1 MMGAERKRYPVSEV
15 VANSSFE
22 RTPPQNLEAEMSVLG
37 GMMLSKDAIAEVVEV
52 LRANDFYR
60 PAHATIFEVVMD
72 LFSRGE
78 PADAVLVGG
87 ELDRRG
93 KLEQIG
99 GRAYLHTLV
108 AGVPTAANT
117 TYYAQIVREQA
128 QLRSLV
134 EVGTRIA
141 QLGYST
147 EGGDVAELLN
157 KAQSE
162 MFAMTSSRVS
172 QDYAAIGEV
181 VPGLIEEIE
190 ANAARNGGLA
200 GLSTGFTD
208 LDNVLSGLRSSQMI
222 IVAAR
227 PGMGKSTLAMD
238 FCRHA
243 AIRENKPVAFFSLE
257 MNRNELM
264 MRVLAAEGSLFLRD
278 LIRGNVDQKGWETI
292 AQTIERIG
300 DAPMFVDD
308 SPNLTMSEIRAKARR
323 LRQQEGIE
331 LMVIDYLQLLTSGGR
346 SPESRQQ
353 EVSEFSRSIKLLAK
367 ELEIPIIAISQLN
380 RDAEK
385 RNDRRPQ
392 VSDLRESGSLE
403 QDADVVILIN
413 RPDAEEAGMEAP
425 PAEVI
430 IGKHRSGPT
439 GSVELAFQGHFARF
453 SNFGGMDIG
462 GE

>member
-1 MMGAERKRYPVSEV
+1 MSEV
-15 VANSSFE
+15 IANSSFE
-22 RTPPQNLEAEMSVLG
+22 RTPPQNIEAEMSVLG

-52 LRANDFYR
+52 LRTDDFYR
-60 PAHATIFEVVMD
+60 PAHAIVFEVIMD

-117 TYYAQIVREQA
+117 AYYAQIVREQA

-134 EVGTRIA
+134 EVGTRIT
-141 QLGYST
+141 QLGYNT
-147 EGGDVAELLN
+147 EGGDVAALLN
-157 KAQSE
+157 MAQSE
-162 MFAMTSSRVS
+162 VYAMTQSRAS
-172 QDYAAIGEV
+172 HDYAAVREV
-181 VPGLIEEIE
+181 IPGLIEELE
-190 ANAARNGGLA
+190 ANASRDGGLA
-200 GLSTGFTD
+200 GLATGFTD
-208 LDNVLSGLRSSQMI
+208 LDDVLSGLRSSQMI

-264 MRVLAAEGSLFLRD
+264 MRVLAAEGSVFLNK
-278 LIRGNVDQKGWETI
+278 LIRGDIDQKGWETI
-292 AQTIERIG
+292 ASTIERIG
-300 DAPMFVDD
+300 DAPLFIDD

-331 LMVIDYLQLLTSGGR
+331 LIVIDYLQLLTSGGR
-346 SPESRQQ
+346 TPESRQQ

-380 RDAEK
+380 RDPER
-385 RNDRRPQ
+385 RNDKRPQ

-425 PAEVI
+425 PSEVI

-439 GSVELAFQGHFARF
+439 GTVELAFQGHFARF
-453 SNFGGMDIG
+453 SNFGGMDMAG
-462 GE
+462 

>member
-1 MMGAERKRYPVSEV
+1 MSEV
-15 VANSSFE
+15 IANSSFE
-22 RTPPQNLEAEMSVLG
+22 RTPPQNIEAEMSVLG

-52 LRANDFYR
+52 LRTDDFYR
-60 PAHATIFEVVMD
+60 PAHAIVFEVIMD

-117 TYYAQIVREQA
+117 AYYAQIVREQA

-134 EVGTRIA
+134 EVGTRIT
-141 QLGYST
+141 QLGYNT
-147 EGGDVAELLN
+147 EGGDVAALLN
-157 KAQSE
+157 MAQSE
-162 MFAMTSSRVS
+162 VYAMTQSRAS
-172 QDYAAIGEV
+172 HDYAAVREV
-181 VPGLIEEIE
+181 IPGLIEELE
-190 ANAARNGGLA
+190 ANASRDGGLA
-200 GLSTGFTD
+200 GLATGFTD
-208 LDNVLSGLRSSQMI
+208 LDDVLSGLRSSQMI

-264 MRVLAAEGSLFLRD
+264 MRVLAAEGSVFLNK
-278 LIRGNVDQKGWETI
+278 LIRGDIDQKGWETI
-292 AQTIERIG
+292 ASTIERIG
-300 DAPMFVDD
+300 DAPLFIDD

-331 LMVIDYLQLLTSGGR
+331 LIVIDYLQLLTSGGR
-346 SPESRQQ
+346 TPESRQQ

-380 RDAEK
+380 RDPER
-385 RNDRRPQ
+385 RNDKRPQ

-413 RPDAEEAGMEAP
+413 RPDAEEAGMGS
-425 PAEVI
+425 PA
-430 IGKHRSGPT
+430 
-439 GSVELAFQGHFARF
+439 F
-453 SNFGGMDIG
+453 
-462 GE
+462 

>member
-1 MMGAERKRYPVSEV
+1 
-15 VANSSFE
+15 
-22 RTPPQNLEAEMSVLG
+22 MSVLG

-52 LRANDFYR
+52 LRTDDFYR
-60 PAHATIFEVVMD
+60 PAHAIVFEVIMD

-117 TYYAQIVREQA
+117 AYYAQIVREQA

-134 EVGTRIA
+134 EVGTRIT
-141 QLGYST
+141 QLGYNT
-147 EGGDVAELLN
+147 EGGDVAALLN
-157 KAQSE
+157 MAQSE
-162 MFAMTSSRVS
+162 VYAMTQSRAS
-172 QDYAAIGEV
+172 HDYAAVREV
-181 VPGLIEEIE
+181 IPGLIEELE
-190 ANAARNGGLA
+190 ANASRDGGLA
-200 GLSTGFTD
+200 GLATGFTD
-208 LDNVLSGLRSSQMI
+208 LDDVLSGLRSSQMI

-264 MRVLAAEGSLFLRD
+264 MRVLAAEGSVFLNK
-278 LIRGNVDQKGWETI
+278 LIRGDIDQKGWETI
-292 AQTIERIG
+292 ASTIERIG
-300 DAPMFVDD
+300 DAPLFIDD

-331 LMVIDYLQLLTSGGR
+331 LIVIDYLQLLTSGGR
-346 SPESRQQ
+346 TPESRQQ

-380 RDAEK
+380 RDPER
-385 RNDRRPQ
+385 RNDKRPQ

-425 PAEVI
+425 PSEVI

-439 GSVELAFQGHFARF
+439 GTVELAFQGHFARF
-453 SNFGGMDIG
+453 SNFGGMDMAG
-462 GE
+462 

>member
-1 MMGAERKRYPVSEV
+1 MSEV

>member
-1 MMGAERKRYPVSEV
+1 MSEV
-15 VANSSFE
+15 IANSSFE
-22 RTPPQNLEAEMSVLG
+22 RTPPQNIEAEMSVLG

-52 LRANDFYR
+52 LRTDDFYR
-60 PAHATIFEVVMD
+60 PAHATVFEVIMD

-134 EVGTRIA
+134 EVGTRIT
-141 QLGYST
+141 QLGYNT
-147 EGGDVAELLN
+147 EGGDVAALLN
-157 KAQSE
+157 MAQSE
-162 MFAMTSSRVS
+162 VYAMTQSRAS
-172 QDYAAIGEV
+172 HDYAAVREV
-181 VPGLIEEIE
+181 IPGLIEELE
-190 ANAARNGGLA
+190 ANASRDGGLA
-200 GLSTGFTD
+200 GLATGFTD
-208 LDNVLSGLRSSQMI
+208 LDDVLSGLRSSQMI

-243 AIRENKPVAFFSLE
+243 AIHENKPVAFFSLE

-264 MRVLAAEGSLFLRD
+264 MRVLAAEGSVFLNK
-278 LIRGNVDQKGWETI
+278 LIRGDIDQKGWETI
-292 AQTIERIG
+292 ASTIERIG
-300 DAPMFVDD
+300 DAPLFIDD

-331 LMVIDYLQLLTSGGR
+331 LIVIDYLQLLTSGGR
-346 SPESRQQ
+346 TPESRQQ

-380 RDAEK
+380 RDPER
-385 RNDRRPQ
+385 RNDKRPQ

-425 PAEVI
+425 PSEVI

-439 GSVELAFQGHFARF
+439 GTVELAFQGHFARF
-453 SNFGGMDIG
+453 SNFGGMDMAG
-462 GE
+462 

>member
-1 MMGAERKRYPVSEV
+1 MSEII
-15 VANSSFE
+15 ANSSFE
-22 RTPPQNLEAEMSVLG
+22 RTPPQNIEAEMSVLG

-52 LRANDFYR
+52 LRTDDFYR
-60 PAHATIFEVVMD
+60 PAHATVFEVIMD

-108 AGVPTAANT
+108 SGVPTAANT

-134 EVGTRIA
+134 EVGTRIT
-141 QLGYST
+141 QLGYNT
-147 EGGDVAELLN
+147 EVGDVAALLN
-157 KAQSE
+157 MAQSE
-162 MFAMTSSRVS
+162 VYAMTQSRAS
-172 QDYAAIGEV
+172 HDYAAVREV
-181 VPGLIEEIE
+181 IPGLIEELE
-190 ANAARNGGLA
+190 ANAARDGGLA
-200 GLSTGFTD
+200 GLATGFTD
-208 LDNVLSGLRSSQMI
+208 LDDVLSGLRPSQMI

-264 MRVLAAEGSLFLRD
+264 MRVLAAEGSVFLNK
-278 LIRGNVDQKGWETI
+278 LIRGDIDQKGWEAI
-292 AQTIERIG
+292 ALTIERIG
-300 DAPMFVDD
+300 DAPLFIDD

-331 LMVIDYLQLLTSGGR
+331 LIVIDYLQLLTSGGR
-346 SPESRQQ
+346 TPESRQQ

-380 RDAEK
+380 RDPEK
-385 RNDRRPQ
+385 RNDKRPQ

-425 PAEVI
+425 PSEVI

-439 GSVELAFQGHFARF
+439 GTVELAFQGHFARF
-453 SNFGGMDIG
+453 SNFGGMDMSG
-462 GE
+462 Q